1 METIISSIASVL
13 IFISLLFS
21 LFYSVRSRQAKEPI
35 RKGILGGKLNISM
48 GVMLILISIIQLLYS
63 NESTLRIV
71 LGAVFLLLGLFNLF
85 AGLRNL
91 SFYRNKEARSHM
103 Q

>member
-1 METIISSIASVL
+1 MEATISSIISAL
-13 IFISLLFS
+13 IFASLMFS
-21 LFYSVRSRQAKEPI
+21 IFYSVRSRQAKEPI
-35 RKGILGGKLNISM
+35 TKGILAGKLNISM
-48 GVMLILISIIQLLYS
+48 GALLIFISAIQLLYS

-91 SFYRNKEARSHM
+91 SFYRNQEQR
-103 Q
+103 QQN

>member
-1 METIISSIASVL
+1 MESWISGILSVL

-21 LFYSVRSRQAKEPI
+21 IFYSVRSRQVKEPN
-35 RKGILGGKLNISM
+35 RKGMLGGKLNISM
-48 GVMLILISIIQLLYS
+48 GMMLILISCIQLLFS

-71 LGAVFLLLGLFNLF
+71 LGAIFLLLGLFNLF

-91 SFYRNKEARSHM
+91 SFYRHKE
-103 Q
+103 QQL

>member
-1 METIISSIASVL
+1 MEVVIGITSVL

-21 LFYSVRSRQAKEPI
+21 IFYSVRSRQAKDPV
-35 RKGILGGKLNISM
+35 RKGLLGGKLNVSM
-48 GVMLILISIIQLLYS
+48 GAMLILMSIIQLLYS

-85 AGLRNL
+85 AGLRNV
-91 SFYRNKEARSHM
+91 SYYRNKEQHSQAP
-103 Q
+103 